1 MVIEVVLMNEYIDR
15 LCRCGMRVDDAYT
28 VCNDF
33 YRELDFDGLKEY
45 VKQKETIHQIV
56 NDYVA

>member
-1 MVIEVVLMNEYIDR
+1 MFLMYEYVRR
-15 LCRCGMRVDDAYT
+15 LCNCGMRVDDAYT

-45 VKQKETIHQIV
+45 VKQKELVAEMV
-56 NDYVA
+56 NSFVD